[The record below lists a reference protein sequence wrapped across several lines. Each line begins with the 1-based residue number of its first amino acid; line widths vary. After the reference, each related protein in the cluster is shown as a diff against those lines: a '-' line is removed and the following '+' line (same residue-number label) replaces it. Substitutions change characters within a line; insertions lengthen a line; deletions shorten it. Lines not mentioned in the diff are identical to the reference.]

1 MTTIHPVL
9 LGPFPVLSMMVGA
22 VVVRLTP
29 PDSTADSAFANS
41 SMTND
46 SSIDEQK
53 VMVAATVTILSGI
66 IQVSILSHN
75 LPSPIYVS

>member
-1 MTTIHPVL
+1 
-9 LGPFPVLSMMVGA
+9 MVGA

-29 PDSTADSAFANS
+29 TDNTADSTIANS
-41 SMTND
+41 TMTND
-46 SSIDEQK
+46 TSIDEQK

-75 LPSPIYVS
+75 LPSPICVS

>member
-1 MTTIHPVL
+1 MTTIHSVL

-29 PDSTADSAFANS
+29 TDSAADSTFTNS

-53 VMVAATVTILSGI
+53 VIVAATVTILSGI
-66 IQVSILSHN
+66 IQVSILS
-75 LPSPIYVS
+75 

>member
-1 MTTIHPVL
+1 
-9 LGPFPVLSMMVGA
+9 MMVGA

-29 PDSTADSAFANS
+29 IADTADPTVTNS
-41 SMTND
+41 SVAND
-46 SSIDEQK
+46 SSLDDHK

-66 IQVSILSHN
+66 IQVSTLSQN

>member
-1 MTTIHPVL
+1 
-9 LGPFPVLSMMVGA
+9 MMVGA

-29 PDSTADSAFANS
+29 TANTADPTVTYS
-41 SMTND
+41 SVAND
-46 SSIDEQK
+46 SSLDEHK

-66 IQVSILSHN
+66 IQVSTLSQN